1 MSYSIYAGKQR
12 ALIFPV
18 MCNGFLTIDY
28 SDNIPT
34 TDISYGLWDLDEN
47 FTFEC
52 VLTPYDI
59 NGYGSHSARGHLYKS
74 TTDGNLLGSSGTNT
88 ATDTTKIMP
97 APFQSVYTAGNQNN
111 FESELYLPRASRIS
125 HEMRIFHSTN
135 LQISLVNSTLHNEN
149 NPARYKIKVGIK
161 LGSASMENF
170 ITDEVI
176 IPNESYS
183 YTYESTDVVSG
194 NRPLSGF
201 DENGRL
207 KYKKI
212 CDATGSNTGK
222 VIPVSAALA
231 ITDDIIFAGD
241 KQELFKRDGTTFIS
255 LGTINAFSSSAPR
268 TITTTNTITTTIDS
282 NTELYIKRALNPLYI
297 NNTYHIA
304 CSWDNEN
311 KQVLIF
317 LNGKVVKAG
326 THTQTDSFSMEGE
339 DFYIGANGGGA
350 TGANSATTN
359 NQFMGELHE
368 LCITNVRRTEFNGLY
383 NLLPNYNNTVLY
395 LRFEEV
401 DE

>member
-1 MSYSIYAGKQR
+1 MYQVLAGKKR
-12 ALIFPV
+12 SLVFPV

-34 TDISYGLWDLDEN
+34 SNINYGLWDLDEN

-59 NGYGSHSARGHLYKS
+59 NGYGSHSVRGYLYKS
-74 TTDGNLLGSSGTNT
+74 TTDGNLIGGSNNVYTNT
-88 ATDTTKIMP
+88 KKIMP
-97 APFQSVYTAGNQNN
+97 ALHQAVYTAGTENN
-111 FESELYLPRASRIS
+111 YESELYLPRADRID

-161 LGSASMENF
+161 LGSASMEYFTTNEA
-170 ITDEVI
+170 IV
-176 IPNESYS
+176 PNESYS
-183 YTYESTDVVSG
+183 YTYESTDSVSG

-231 ITDDIIFAGD
+231 NTDDIIFAGD
-241 KQELFKRDGTTFIS
+241 KQELFKRDGITFIS
-255 LGTINAFSSSAPR
+255 LGTINAFSGSAPR
-268 TITTTNTITTTIDS
+268 TITTTDTITTTIDS

-317 LNGKVVKAG
+317 LNGKILKAG

-339 DFYIGANGGGA
+339 DFYIGANGSGA

-368 LCITNVRRTEFNGLY
+368 LCITNVKRTDFNGLY

>member
-34 TDISYGLWDLDEN
+34 TNVSYGLWDLEEN

-59 NGYGSHSARGHLYKS
+59 NGYGSESTHGYQFKSGNDGSLRGGFDNVY
-74 TTDGNLLGSSGTNT
+74 
-88 ATDTTKIMP
+88 TDTKKIMP
-97 APFQSVYTAGNQNN
+97 ALHQPTYTAGNQNN
-111 FESELYLPRASRIS
+111 YESELYLPRANRIS
-125 HEMRIFHSTN
+125 HEMRLFHSTN
-135 LQISLVNSTLHNEN
+135 FQISLVNSTLHNEN

-161 LGSASMENF
+161 LGSASMEYF
-170 ITDEVI
+170 TTDEVI
-176 IPNESYS
+176 IPNESHS
-183 YTYESTDVVSG
+183 FTYESTDNMG
-194 NRPLSGF
+194 FRPLSGF
-201 DENGRL
+201 DENGKL
-207 KYKKI
+207 KYRKL
-212 CDATGSNTGK
+212 CGATGANTGK
-222 VIPVSAALA
+222 VIPVDSNFAVNERYV
-231 ITDDIIFAGD
+231 FAGD
-241 KQELFKRDGTTFIS
+241 KQELFTRDGNTFIS
-255 LGTINAFSSSAPR
+255 LGTINAFSGSIPR
-268 TITTTNTITTTIDS
+268 TITTTNTITATIDS

-317 LNGKVVKAG
+317 FNGKLVKAG

-339 DFYIGANGGGA
+339 DFYIGANGSGA

>member
-59 NGYGSHSARGHLYKS
+59 NGYGSESTHGYQFKS
-74 TTDGNLLGSSGTNT
+74 GSDGSLRGSSNNVY
-88 ATDTTKIMP
+88 TDTKKIMP
-97 APFQSVYTAGNQNN
+97 ALHQPTYTAGTQNN
-111 FESELYLPRASRIS
+111 YESELYLPKANRIS
-125 HEMRIFHSTN
+125 HEMRLFHSTN

-161 LGSASMENF
+161 LGSASMEYF
-170 ITDEVI
+170 TTDEVI
-176 IPNESYS
+176 IPNESHS
-183 YTYESTDVVSG
+183 FTYEVTDLMG
-194 NRPLSGF
+194 FRPLSGF
-201 DENGRL
+201 DENGKL
-207 KYKKI
+207 KYRKL
-212 CDATGSNTGK
+212 CGATGANTGK
-222 VIPVSAALA
+222 VIPVDSNFANNERYV
-231 ITDDIIFAGD
+231 FAGD
-241 KQELFKRDGTTFIS
+241 KQELFIRDGNTFIS
-255 LGTINAFSSSAPR
+255 LGTINTFSGSSPY
-268 TITTTNTITTTIDS
+268 TITTTNTITATIDS

-317 LNGKVVKAG
+317 FNGKLVKAG

-339 DFYIGANGGGA
+339 DFYIGANGSGT

-368 LCITNVRRTEFNGLY
+368 LCITNVRRTDFNGLY